1 LTRDTASSA
10 AGWQSRAIDATFR
23 RRIKREG
30 TVPEDA
36 AIVVT
41 PAANP
46 AGLGLVA
53 FGLTT
58 VLLSLVNAG
67 VLPAG
72 GEGVVIPLALAFG
85 GLMQIFAG
93 AFEFKLGNTF
103 GMTAFLS
110 YGAFW
115 WWFAFLL
122 LFAHNH
128 WIDISAAGPTV
139 GVALLLWGVLTLY
152 LWISTFRLPKILFLV
167 FLTLW
172 VTFGL
177 LGVGAIT
184 ANTQFTHLGGWL
196 GIVCGTL
203 AMYGSFGI
211 VTNAT
216 FGRTVVPLG

>member
-1 LTRDTASSA
+1 PHQA
-10 AGWQSRAIDATFR
+10 AGNRVQSLQHRALQQGSISMAEETLATP
-23 RRIKREG
+23 
-30 TVPEDA
+30 T
-36 AIVVT
+36 
-41 PAANP
+41 ANP
-46 AGLGLVA
+46 AAVGLVA

-67 VLPAG
+67 VLPSG

-184 ANTQFTHLGGWL
+184 ANAQLTHLGGWL
-196 GIVCGTL
+196 GIICGTL

-216 FGRTVVPLG
+216 FGRTVVPLGAR

>member
-1 LTRDTASSA
+1 MVAEDSA
-10 AGWQSRAIDATFR
+10 IA
-23 RRIKREG
+23 
-30 TVPEDA
+30 V
-36 AIVVT
+36 

-58 VLLSLVNAG
+58 VLLSLINAG
-67 VLPAG
+67 VLPPG

-139 GVALLLWGVLTLY
+139 GFALLLWGVLTLY
-152 LWISTFRLPKILFLV
+152 LWVSTFRLPKILFLI

-177 LGVGAIT
+177 LGVGAIA
-184 ANTQFTHLGGWL
+184 ANAQLTHLGGWL
-196 GIVCGTL
+196 GIVCGSL
-203 AMYGSFGI
+203 AIYGSFGI

-216 FGRTVVPLG
+216 FGRTVVPLGAK

>member
-1 LTRDTASSA
+1 MA
-10 AGWQSRAIDATFR
+10 
-23 RRIKREG
+23 
-30 TVPEDA
+30 EDS
-36 AIVVT
+36 VVVV

-46 AGLGLVA
+46 AALGLVA

-122 LFAHNH
+122 LFAHNN
-128 WIDISAAGPTV
+128 WIDISPAGPTV

-152 LWISTFRLPKILFLV
+152 LWISTFRLSRIVFSI

-172 VTFGL
+172 VTFAL
-177 LGVGAIT
+177 LGLGAIY
-184 ANTQFTHLGGWL
+184 ANPGISHFGGWL
-196 GIVCGTL
+196 GLLCGAL
-203 AMYGSFGI
+203 AMYGSFAI

-216 FGRTVVPLG
+216 FGRAVVPVGERPFLAA

>member
-1 LTRDTASSA
+1 MADDNVT
-10 AGWQSRAIDATFR
+10 
-23 RRIKREG
+23 
-30 TVPEDA
+30 TVP
-36 AIVVT
+36 VV
-41 PAANP
+41 NP

-58 VLLSLVNAG
+58 VLLSLINAG
-67 VLPAG
+67 VLPLG
-72 GEGVVIPLALAFG
+72 GEPVVIPLAIAFG

-93 AFEFKLGNTF
+93 VFEVRLGNTF

-115 WWFAFLL
+115 WWFALLL
-122 LFAHNH
+122 LFGHNH
-128 WIDISAAGPTV
+128 WIDLSAVGPTV

-152 LWISTFRLPKILFLV
+152 LWISTFRLTKVLFFI

-177 LGVGAIT
+177 LGLGAIQ
-184 ANTQFTHLGGWL
+184 ANAALTHAGGWL
-196 GIVCGTL
+196 GLLCGCL
-203 AMYGSFGI
+203 ALYGSFGI

-216 FGRTVVPLG
+216 FGRNVVPLGTTPFVA

>member
-1 LTRDTASSA
+1 MAN
-10 AGWQSRAIDATFR
+10 
-23 RRIKREG
+23 EEVVV
-30 TVPEDA
+30 VP
-36 AIVVT
+36 V
-41 PAANP
+41 ANP
-46 AGLGLVA
+46 AALGLVA

-58 VLLSLVNAG
+58 VLLSLINAG
-67 VLPAG
+67 ALPAG
-72 GEGVVIPLALAFG
+72 GEPVVIPLALAFG

-128 WIDISAAGPTV
+128 LIDISAAGPTV

-152 LWISTFRLPKILFLV
+152 LWIATFRLTKIVFLI

-172 VTFGL
+172 VTFGF
-177 LGVGAIT
+177 LGVGAIQ
-184 ANTQFTHLGGWL
+184 ANPGLTHVGGWL
-196 GIVCGTL
+196 GVLCGSL
-203 AMYGSFGI
+203 AIYGSFAI
-211 VTNAT
+211 VTNSV
-216 FGRTVVPLG
+216 FGRTVVPVGERPVLGA

>member
-1 LTRDTASSA
+1 MQRSA
-10 AGWQSRAIDATFR
+10 ASTGESKDMAEET
-23 RRIKREG
+23 
-30 TVPEDA
+30 
-36 AIVVT
+36 IVGT

-46 AGLGLVA
+46 AAVGLVA

-72 GEGVVIPLALAFG
+72 GEPVVIPLALAFG
-85 GLMQIFAG
+85 GLMQVFAG

-115 WWFAFLL
+115 WWFALLL
-122 LFAHNH
+122 LFGHNH
-128 WIDISAAGPTV
+128 WIDLSQAGPTV

-152 LWISTFRLPKILFLV
+152 LWISTLRLPKILFLI

-172 VTFGL
+172 VTFFL
-177 LGVGAIT
+177 LGVGAIQ
-184 ANTQFTHLGGWL
+184 ANPGLSHAGGWL
-196 GIVCGTL
+196 GILCGSL
-203 AMYGSFGI
+203 VIYGSF
-211 VTNAT
+211 A
-216 FGRTVVPLG
+216 